1 MSVGWLVRRAGS
13 TVAFGLVAATSVPT
27 AAQTAG
33 QTAAQTRVGQIQ
45 DALSAAPREVPEVP
59 FGPGE
64 DLTYEVKYGVFG
76 IGGARMSV
84 PRIDTIHGRPVY
96 VTELEIKG
104 SVLGYGLE
112 QRFYSWIDTETLV
125 SRRFGKDEED
135 RPREYEFFP
144 EERRVHQIQNRDTT
158 WTMPTSE
165 PLDDLSFVHFAR
177 TLPLEVGET
186 YEFNRYFKEDGNP
199 VILKVLRK
207 DERETKAGVFSTIVV
222 QPIIPN
228 SSLYSEGGN
237 AEIHF
242 SDDERRLV
250 VYMKVDGPIL
260 PFNITMHL
268 EEIR

>member
-1 MSVGWLVRRAGS
+1 MSARWLVRRAAA
-13 TVAFGLVAATSVPT
+13 TVAFGLLPATPFP
-27 AAQTAG
+27 
-33 QTAAQTRVGQIQ
+33 TAAQTRVGLSQ
-45 DALSAAPREVPEVP
+45 DSLSTVAGEVPEVP

-64 DLTYEVKYGVFG
+64 ELRYQLKYGFFG
-76 IGGARMSV
+76 IGDARMSV
-84 PRIDTIHGRPVY
+84 PGIDTIHGRPVY

-112 QRFYSWIDTETLV
+112 QRFYSWIDTEKLF
-125 SRRFGKDEED
+125 SRRFGKDEKD

-144 EERRVHQIQNRDTT
+144 EERRVHQIQHRDTT

-165 PLDDLSFVHFAR
+165 PLDDLSFVYFAR